1 MKKAILSS
9 VMVAAAA
16 LSMQAGAA
24 TACSGGSAVT
34 VSINTS
40 GNFIKTGF
48 AARCSNNTI
57 VTYDDQP
64 TYIKVGG
71 TSVKGKNAF
80 GASSAGG
87 GITGTGCTSATGCI
101 QADADAAMSA
111 APSS

>member
-9 VMVAAAA
+9 VLVAAAA
-16 LSMQAGAA
+16 LSMEAGAA
-24 TACSGGSAVT
+24 TACTGGSAAT
-34 VSINTS
+34 VSISAGT
-40 GNFIKTGF
+40 NFIKTGF
-48 AARCSNNTI
+48 AARCSNNTH
-57 VTYDDQP
+57 VTYDDQA

-87 GITGTGCTSATGCI
+87 GIVGSGCASATGCVSG
-101 QADADAAMSA
+101 DAETAMSA

>member
-1 MKKAILSS
+1 MKKVILGS
-9 VMVAAAA
+9 VVAAAA
-16 LSMQAGAA
+16 VMSMDAGAA
-24 TACSGGSAVT
+24 TACTGGSANT
-34 VSINTS
+34 VSIAATS
-40 GNFIKTGF
+40 NFIKTGF
-48 AARCSNNTI
+48 AARCSNNSV

-87 GITGTGCTSATGCI
+87 GVTGVGCTSATGCVSG
-101 QADADAAMSA
+101 DAQAAMSA